1 MYIFSPSIDVDM
13 TWEPVKKYIEHE
25 MKIAHTDKEPLF
37 FDNYDASALQNII
50 TTQHKVIDFMKKQK
64 NTTKLYSVLVV
75 VDDFADDPTFSRQ
88 SKMLHALYT
97 RGRHNSISTITA
109 TQTFS
114 SIAPIIR
121 VNATELYVYRLRNYK
136 DLETFIDEVS
146 AVADKKTLLHI
157 YIN

>member
-1 MYIFSPSIDVDM
+1 M

-25 MKIAHTDKEPLF
+25 MKIAHTEKEPLF
-37 FDNYDASALQNII
+37 SDNYDASALQNII

-109 TQTFS
+109 TQKFS

-157 YIN
+157 YIYI

>member
-1 MYIFSPSIDVDM
+1 MYKNSFSRIYRFSPSIDVDM

-25 MKIAHTDKEPLF
+25 MKIAHTEKEPLF

-75 VDDFADDPTFSRQ
+75 VDDFADDPSFSRQ

-109 TQTFS
+109 TQKFS
-114 SIAPIIR
+114 
-121 VNATELYVYRLRNYK
+121 RNM
-136 DLETFIDEVS
+136 L
-146 AVADKKTLLHI
+146 
-157 YIN
+157 N